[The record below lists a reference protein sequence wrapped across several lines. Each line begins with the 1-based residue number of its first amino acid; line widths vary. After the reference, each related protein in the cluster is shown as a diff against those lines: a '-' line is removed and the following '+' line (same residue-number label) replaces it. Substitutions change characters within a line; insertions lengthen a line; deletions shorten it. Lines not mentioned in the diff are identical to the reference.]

1 MSIRDGCSTDFG
13 RKVLATILAAVLPSP
28 HEAANE
34 LIRQFNTFQHV
45 ARADYQLLAKII
57 GEDGAKLIRAIP
69 EAVILMT
76 RETAKNAASYILTLE
91 ASKVH
96 IGAML
101 NGRRNEAF
109 VVLYLNVKHR
119 LVDEDLWEGSVD
131 KASVYPR
138 EIMRR
143 AILLDASTVI
153 LAHNHPSGDTM
164 PSYPDLKITARLQDA
179 LDMIDVVLLDHLI
192 FGEGEPYSMR
202 ENGDI

>member
-1 MSIRDGCSTDFG
+1 MGVSKGCTTDFD
-13 RKVLATILAAVLPSP
+13 RTVLANILASVLPEP
-28 HEAANE
+28 HHAANQ
-34 LIRQFNTFQHV
+34 LICRFHSFQRV
-45 ARADYQLLAKII
+45 ARADYQLLAQII
-57 GEDGAKLIRAIP
+57 GDEAAKLIGAIP
-69 EAVILMT
+69 EAVVLMT

-91 ASKVH
+91 ASKSH
-96 IGAML
+96 IGALL

-109 VVLYLNVKHR
+109 VALYLNVKHR
-119 LVDEDLWEGSVD
+119 LIDEDLWEGSVD
-131 KASVYPR
+131 RASVYPR

-164 PSYPDLKITARLQDA
+164 PSYADLSITARLQDA